1 MDTVLFGFDL
11 VALFASLLKLAQ
23 EGFSL
28 SARLVKIIGALLVAI
43 AIVVVGLQGEGI
55 ILGPETEQWVVLG
68 LTALSAALAS
78 LGFGPGLVGT
88 SLAVVDT
95 VRLSAAKRRAG
106 SIIMAADKGTA
117 DETYNKLKSVLAR
130 YNADGL
136 L

>member
-11 VALFASLLKLAQ
+11 VALFASLLKLSQ
-23 EGFSL
+23 EAFGL
-28 SARLVKIIGALLVAI
+28 SARVTKTIGALLVAV

-55 ILGPETEQWVVLG
+55 ILGPETGTWVVLG

-106 SIIMAADKGTA
+106 SIIMAADKGVA
-117 DETYNKLKSVLAR
+117 EETYSKLTRVLAR
-130 YNADGL
+130 YNAEGL